1 MRILVIGR
9 DPRTQSLLEGL
20 LCSPLWDVTHC
31 ATAAE
36 ATRLVEAGGEAFD
49 YILVEPDEEGVFG
62 SEQLP
67 EVAERQSR
75 APVVYVD
82 WRGDQLPAAENGGV
96 YGLYPV
102 GLDAEDPARSG
113 DGQWVFEYHAP
124 CRRRSSL

>member
-1 MRILVIGR
+1 MRILVVGR

-31 ATAAE
+31 ASPDEAA
-36 ATRLVEAGGEAFD
+36 RLVEADGEAFD
-49 YILVEPDEEGVFG
+49 YILVEPDEQGLFDADA
-62 SEQLP
+62 LP
-67 EVAERQSR
+67 EVADRHGR

-82 WRGDQLPAAENGGV
+82 WRGDQLPGRSSGGV

-102 GLDAEDPARSG
+102 GLDTEDPLRSA